1 MNSGQGVNYEVSG
14 CVLITA
20 ESDAVP
26 VYQSLAG
33 IVFCFRIITSRAD
46 TPRRFV
52 LGKSSSHMTI
62 PLRQGSSR
70 RVFVSGVFV
79 SLCAEPRRG
88 QLVLVVRRVRELPI
102 NMVEDQSY
110 NFVPGG
116 LPRAPQADAHG
127 GLRETKRLLAT
138 CKLPAVKEW
147 GWCGEPILAR
157 KVSVR
162 SLSMH
167 FFQERF

>member
-62 PLRQGSSR
+62 PLRQVSSR
-70 RVFVSGVFV
+70 CVFAVEFLSVY
-79 SLCAEPRRG
+79 
-88 QLVLVVRRVRELPI
+88 VLSPVAA
-102 NMVEDQSY
+102 SWY
-110 NFVPGG
+110 
-116 LPRAPQADAHG
+116 
-127 GLRETKRLLAT
+127 
-138 CKLPAVKEW
+138 
-147 GWCGEPILAR
+147 
-157 KVSVR
+157 S
-162 SLSMH
+162 
-167 FFQERF
+167 

>member
-1 MNSGQGVNYEVSG
+1 MNYEVSG

-20 ESDAVP
+20 ESGAVP

-62 PLRQGSSR
+62 PLRRGSSR

-88 QLVLVVRRVRELPI
+88 QLVLVIRRVRELPI
-102 NMVEDQSY
+102 RSAHRRREQRRHRPGSR
-110 NFVPGG
+110 FVRGCDGG
-116 LPRAPQADAHG
+116 RVVYCCIRGGPLGSGIAP
-127 GLRETKRLLAT
+127 
-138 CKLPAVKEW
+138 LPA
-147 GWCGEPILAR
+147 P
-157 KVSVR
+157 SV
-162 SLSMH
+162 
-167 FFQERF
+167 FCV

>member
-1 MNSGQGVNYEVSG
+1 M
-14 CVLITA
+14 ITA

-26 VYQSLAG
+26 VYRSLAG

-88 QLVLVVRRVRELPI
+88 QLVLVIRRVRELPI
-102 NMVEDQSY
+102 SPHATAVRLSAFLALYVTPACGRDSERSK
-110 NFVPGG
+110 GRCATK
-116 LPRAPQADAHG
+116 LPRIADG
-127 GLRETKRLLAT
+127 AT
-138 CKLPAVKEW
+138 NPRGKPFK
-147 GWCGEPILAR
+147 GWPWSCGVAC
-157 KVSVR
+157 
-162 SLSMH
+162 
-167 FFQERF
+167 F

>member
-26 VYQSLAG
+26 VYRSLAG
-33 IVFCFRIITSRAD
+33 IVFCFRIIASRAD

-62 PLRQGSSR
+62 PLRRGSSR

-88 QLVLVVRRVRELPI
+88 Q
-102 NMVEDQSY
+102 
-110 NFVPGG
+110 
-116 LPRAPQADAHG
+116 
-127 GLRETKRLLAT
+127 RLLVIRT
-138 CKLPAVKEW
+138 
-147 GWCGEPILAR
+147 GELGSFRI
-157 KVSVR
+157 R
-162 SLSMH
+162 SDAALRPGH
-167 FFQERF
+167 DGQTK

>member
-20 ESDAVP
+20 ESGAVP

-88 QLVLVVRRVRELPI
+88 QLVLVIRRVWVLPI
-102 NMVEDQSY
+102 KCGTYSIGTAGTALRVSSGTTPAPPRSGSGRP
-110 NFVPGG
+110 VPG
-116 LPRAPQADAHG
+116 Q
-127 GLRETKRLLAT
+127 T
-138 CKLPAVKEW
+138 CTCVMSRPGMTCHDTLVGA
-147 GWCGEPILAR
+147 EPPT
-157 KVSVR
+157 
-162 SLSMH
+162 
-167 FFQERF
+167 

>member
-20 ESDAVP
+20 ESGAVP

-62 PLRQGSSR
+62 PLRQVSSR
-70 RVFVSGVFV
+70 RVF
-79 SLCAEPRRG
+79 A
-88 QLVLVVRRVRELPI
+88 
-102 NMVEDQSY
+102 VE
-110 NFVPGG
+110 F
-116 LPRAPQADAHG
+116 L
-127 GLRETKRLLAT
+127 
-138 CKLPAVKEW
+138 
-147 GWCGEPILAR
+147 
-157 KVSVR
+157 SVYA
-162 SLSMH
+162 LSPVAASWYS
-167 FFQERF
+167 

>member
-26 VYQSLAG
+26 VYRSLAG

-62 PLRQGSSR
+62 PLRRGSSR

-88 QLVLVVRRVRELPI
+88 QLVLVIRRVRELPI
-102 NMVEDQSY
+102 RRE
-110 NFVPGG
+110 G
-116 LPRAPQADAHG
+116 LVA
-127 GLRETKRLLAT
+127 
-138 CKLPAVKEW
+138 
-147 GWCGEPILAR
+147 
-157 KVSVR
+157 
-162 SLSMH
+162 
-167 FFQERF
+167 